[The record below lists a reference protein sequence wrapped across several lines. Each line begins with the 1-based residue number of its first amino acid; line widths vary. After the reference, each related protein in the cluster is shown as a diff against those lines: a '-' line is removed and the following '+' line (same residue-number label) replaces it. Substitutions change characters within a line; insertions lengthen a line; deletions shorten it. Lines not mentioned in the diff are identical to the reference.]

1 MNSLLLNPLN
11 PFTRPTFWGRHNEIH
26 MISRYLLGTPPQCC
40 ALIGETSFGKTRLLH
55 HLAYSQDP
63 AFLAEWPERTSPPF
77 VYLDCISYVGQ
88 VSLGDQASARFWR
101 DLYSATQARLQGSQ
115 SLGAT
120 WTSLDQAPLDRAFEL
135 KTALEDLIREQP
147 RPVVFLLDNFEGI
160 AHLPLRDSE
169 WLRSLVQYPCAYV
182 TASRQPLHLL
192 YQYHNE
198 NWASPSPFWNTFS
211 GPLYLGL
218 MTEEEVRSFLLQA
231 SQLANQAGSHW
242 EASDLTLLRQM
253 AGRHPHLL
261 HIACARLFELRLR
274 ENQSLDINVGKLI
287 AHDARSTCQLLWRGL
302 ADPELW
308 DNPKIGISEEDEITS
323 LTPYQQVLLDLVQE
337 HEVTDTT
344 LLYVLEQRGLI
355 ERVGGN
361 WRVFSEAMRC
371 FVLEQGL
378 LAPDSKRAL
387 VSPPPSRNVSTERH
401 ELVPFTYLEERVYA
415 YLKAHIGNVCEREE
429 IKQAV
434 WEHEQDRPGNSALQK
449 IIERIRE
456 KIEPEPANPRYL
468 IAVRGQGYMLRKD
481 PAELTDNSMG

>member
-1 MNSLLLNPLN
+1 MNSLPLN

-26 MISRYLLGTPPQCC
+26 MISRYLLSTPPQCC
-40 ALIGETSFGKTRLLH
+40 ALIGETSFGKTRLLR

-63 AFLAEWPERTSPPF
+63 AFLAEWPGETPPPF
-77 VYLDCISYVGQ
+77 VYLDCISYVG
-88 VSLGDQASARFWR
+88 SARLGDQASARFWW

-115 SLGAT
+115 SPGAT

-160 AHLPLRDSE
+160 ARLPLRDSE

-182 TASRQPLHLL
+182 VASRHLLYLL
-192 YQYHNE
+192 YQYHAE
-198 NWASPSPFWNTFS
+198 NWASPSPLWNIFS

-218 MTEEEVRSFLLQA
+218 MAEEEVHSFLLQA
-231 SQLANQAGSHW
+231 SHLANQAGSHW

-253 AGRHPHLL
+253 AGRHPDLL
-261 HIACARLFELRLR
+261 RIACARLFELRLR
-274 ENQSLDINVGKLI
+274 GNQSFDINASELI
-287 AHDARSTCQLLWRGL
+287 VHDARSTCQLLWHGL
-302 ADPELW
+302 ADPEFW
-308 DNPKIGISEEDEITS
+308 DTPQSDISEENEVAPP
-323 LTPYQQVLLDLVQE
+323 TPYQQVLLDLARE

-355 ERVGGN
+355 ERVGGS
-361 WRVFSEAMRC
+361 WCVFSEAMRR
-371 FVLEQGL
+371 FILEQGL
-378 LAPDSKRAL
+378 PTPDSERAL
-387 VSPPPSRNVSTERH
+387 ISPSPPRNVSTERH
-401 ELVPFTYLEERVYA
+401 ELVPFTYLEDKVYA
-415 YLKAHIGNVCEREE
+415 YLKAHAGHVCEREE

-468 IAVRGQGYMLRKD
+468 IAVRGQGYMLRND
-481 PAELTDNSMG
+481 AAEPTDNGMN